1 MKNDMDRIRAD
12 VESWIP
18 VAYELFASEHRLR
31 AQAFLICCG
40 PINGNHLKL
49 FVDNYGLFEE
59 QEKMI
64 EECANQTT
72 AGHKTKCDNDI
83 NDLRRARQ
91 NNIKLVNN

>member
-1 MKNDMDRIRAD
+1 MN
-12 VESWIP
+12 EN
-18 VAYELFASEHRLR
+18 
-31 AQAFLICCG
+31 Q
-40 PINGNHLKL
+40 LKL

-72 AGHKTKCDNDI
+72 AGHKTKCDNDV